1 MLMLKTIRSKYGAVV
16 GALVLLMVFLL
27 TVRDKVSRLY
37 FFPRVTLLTF
47 FSILVVW
54 GLGFLGLGSC
64 GVGPSGFFLGW
75 GALYKHK
82 RLTLG
87 KKRCTR
93 LCFAEILSEPRCS
106 SSQRLTRLLTCSWKS
121 RPDYHSCC
129 TQCRR
134 NGISHGSLRTKC

>member
-54 GLGFLGLGSC
+54 GLGFLRLGSWI
-64 GVGPSGFFLGW
+64 GFFGLRFLVDGVW
-75 GALYKHK
+75 GLWCGAFWV
-82 RLTLG
+82 
-87 KKRCTR
+87 C
-93 LCFAEILSEPRCS
+93 
-106 SSQRLTRLLTCSWKS
+106 
-121 RPDYHSCC
+121 
-129 TQCRR
+129 
-134 NGISHGSLRTKC
+134 